1 MSSNGEQEL
10 LSAILT
16 DNRDQPD
23 LTPLLQDP
31 SMPDGHSARRKRKRQ
46 LPSGSLHDPQQQLSD
61 DFLEEHLNHIIHD
74 DPVCTDTVAGKNAVP
89 SSAFRLD
96 DPLIPELLSWIS
108 CAAILGGL
116 AGSVAVG
123 HGVQTAG
130 AAASLLPALKRR
142 NSGKRNLHRPWTT
155 VEEALLTRLVE
166 QADYRKQVLNTS
178 RLSKSGWAK
187 IAHHLGRSGSSGVS
201 GIKLK
206 YRTLKEQADK
216 SAGNTDNAAM
226 NGRNPPRIVFLPAD
240 CFVAANSVPRSPFQT
255 AATTGPAVVPASG
268 PASASIQSS
277 GRGSKVT
284 ACSLAIMGLQ
294 HLPGHA
300 GTSKQIMTAVESDPM
315 LAKALNWET
324 DKLGKVRWRSSITCV
339 LSAEKSGI
347 FQKTGRKQEG
357 HIVWQLDE
365 FRATNELKRHTTK

>member
-16 DNRDQPD
+16 DNRDQTD

-116 AGSVAVG
+116 AGSVAVASCCEAIGMAKGAPLTSAPTSTATAPSSSMDSDSEGSSSSEASKDMHQQDTQAEQALVG

-226 NGRNPPRIVFLPAD
+226 NG
-240 CFVAANSVPRSPFQT
+240 FVAANSVPRSPFQT

-315 LAKALNWET
+315 LAKALNW
-324 DKLGKVRWRSSITCV
+324 
-339 LSAEKSGI
+339 
-347 FQKTGRKQEG
+347 
-357 HIVWQLDE
+357 
-365 FRATNELKRHTTK
+365 